1 MCAVPQGANPLAELI
16 RAEIG
21 DGGPMPFA
29 RFMALALYHPEFGYY
44 NKDTG
49 QVGRR
54 GDFVTS
60 VSVGAVFGQL
70 LAFRFAK
77 WLGAINGPVRI
88 AEAGAHDGRLASD
101 ILEWLAAN
109 DEPLFSRLTYTIAEP
124 SAKRRSWQAKRL
136 AKFAEKIEWHDTL
149 ADTPEICGVI
159 FSNELLDAFPAHRI
173 GWDAAKRDWFEW
185 AVGWRDGAF
194 RWEQIDRDGAAWR
207 ALLPAWPSELLD
219 VLPGRYTTELSPK
232 ANAWWRTAADKL
244 AAGKLIAFD
253 YGHGPG
259 DWPAAKSAGRNRTRL
274 PRPKTRRRHLG
285 QPRRT
290 GPHRPRQLRPGQERR
305 RSGRFANRTVHLTRA
320 IFERHFRR
328 NAPDSPRAWSSDRRA
343 PITNPHPPRPN
354 GPPVPRTCAVQIIF
368 IRRFHRF
375 TQMVCVFN

>member
-77 WLGAINGPVRI
+77 WLGAIDGPVRI
-88 AEAGAHDGRLASD
+88 AEAGAHDGSLAGD

-259 DWPAAKSAGRNRTRL
+259 DWPAANQPAGTVRGYRDQKLVDDILANPGEQDLTAHANFGLAKSEGEAAGLQTERFTSQERFLNGTFAEML
-274 PRPKTRRRHLG
+274 QTAHALG
-285 QPRRT
+285 QAIDV
-290 GPHRPRQLRPGQERR
+290 RQLQTLTHPAQMGRP
-305 RSGRFANRTVHLTRA
+305 
-320 IFERHFRR
+320 FR
-328 NAPDSPRAWSSDRRA
+328 
-343 PITNPHPPRPN
+343 
-354 GPPVPRTCAVQIIF
+354 VLVQS
-368 IRRFHRF
+368 R
-375 TQMVCVFN
+375 